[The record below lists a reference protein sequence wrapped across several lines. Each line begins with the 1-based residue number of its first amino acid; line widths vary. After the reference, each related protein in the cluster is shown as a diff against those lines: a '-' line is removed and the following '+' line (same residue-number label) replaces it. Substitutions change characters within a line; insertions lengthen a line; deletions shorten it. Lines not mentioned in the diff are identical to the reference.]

1 VFVWVDCGGLAL
13 HKALD
18 RHPFQNNQ
26 PRVTQPKV
34 RQPKVTMTTATHTDP
49 MPLGAPTKHRS
60 LSVVIPVLNEA
71 DGLEPLLGRLLPVLK
86 GLGLKWSVVFV
97 DDGSTDATLAKV
109 REIHGQEPRITAV
122 ALSRN
127 FGKEIAV
134 AAGLRYAPG
143 DAVVIMDSD
152 LQHPPEAIATF
163 VAKWCEGH
171 DVVYGQRIDRS
182 ADSAWRREGA
192 RIFYRVFH
200 ALSGTELQQ
209 NSCDFRLLSR
219 RAVDSINRIGERVR
233 YNNGL
238 FAWIGFPA
246 VGVPFDMPP
255 RPSGEDSRW
264 LPLKLARL
272 AFDGL
277 ASFSTVPLRLSSAF
291 GLLVSAVAFAYI
303 LWIMIKTLIFGD
315 PVRGYPT
322 LMVAVLFFAGV
333 QLIFLGVLGEY
344 LGRVYEEV
352 KARPLFLVREEVG
365 AKLTLPD
372 TGPADHK

>member
-1 VFVWVDCGGLAL
+1 
-13 HKALD
+13 
-18 RHPFQNNQ
+18 
-26 PRVTQPKV
+26 
-34 RQPKVTMTTATHTDP
+34 MTTATHTDP
-49 MPLGAPTKHRS
+49 LPLGAPTEHRS

-71 DGLEPLLGRLLPVLK
+71 DGLAPLLDRLLPVLK

-109 REIHGQEPRITAV
+109 REIHGQEPRVTAV

-277 ASFSTVPLRLSSAF
+277 ASFS
-291 GLLVSAVAFAYI
+291 AVAFVYI
-303 LWIMIKTLIFGD
+303 LWIMAKTLIFGGD
-315 PVRGYPT
+315 VRGYPT
-322 LMVAVLFFAGV
+322 LMVTVLFFAGV

-352 KARPLFLVREEVG
+352 KARPLFLVREEIG
-365 AKLTLPD
+365 AKLTSPD
-372 TGPADHK
+372 IGQADPK

>member
-1 VFVWVDCGGLAL
+1 
-13 HKALD
+13 
-18 RHPFQNNQ
+18 
-26 PRVTQPKV
+26 
-34 RQPKVTMTTATHTDP
+34 MTATP
-49 MPLGAPTKHRS
+49 QPPIPIGAPTAHAS
-60 LSVVIPVLNEA
+60 LSVVIPALNEA
-71 DGLEPLLGRLLPVLK
+71 AGLDPLLARLTPTLD
-86 GLGLKWSVVFV
+86 GLGLPWKVVVV
-97 DDGSTDATLAKV
+97 DDGSTDDTLA
-109 REIHGQEPRITAV
+109 RLRQIHDRDPRITAI

-134 AAGLRYAPG
+134 AAGLRYATG
-143 DAVVIMDSD
+143 DAVIIMDSD
-152 LQHPPEAIATF
+152 LQHPPETIPAF
-163 VAKWCEGH
+163 VKKWRDGH
-171 DVVYGQRIDRS
+171 DVVYGMRVDRS
-182 ADSAWRREGA
+182 ADSAWRRKGA
-192 RIFYRVFH
+192 SLFYRVFH
-200 ALSGTELQQ
+200 VMSGTELQP

-246 VGVPFDMPP
+246 VGVPFEMQP
-255 RPSGEDSRW
+255 RFSGEASRW

-291 GLLVSAVAFAYI
+291 GLLVSVVSFIY
-303 LWIMIKTLIFGD
+303 MIWVMTKTLMFGD

-322 LMVAVLFFAGV
+322 LLVAVLFFAGV
-333 QLIFLGVLGEY
+333 QLIFLGVIGEY

-365 AKLTLPD
+365 VTQVPYI
-372 TGPADHK
+372 TPVRNGSERT

>member
-1 VFVWVDCGGLAL
+1 
-13 HKALD
+13 
-18 RHPFQNNQ
+18 
-26 PRVTQPKV
+26 
-34 RQPKVTMTTATHTDP
+34 MTATP
-49 MPLGAPTKHRS
+49 QLPIPIGAPTAHAS
-60 LSVVIPVLNEA
+60 LSVVIPALNESA
-71 DGLEPLLGRLLPVLK
+71 GLAPLLARLTPTLDGIGLP
-86 GLGLKWSVVFV
+86 WTIVVV
-97 DDGSTDATLAKV
+97 DDGSTDDTLAQLRK
-109 REIHGQEPRITAV
+109 IHESDARITAI

-134 AAGLRYAPG
+134 AAGLRYAAG
-143 DAVVIMDSD
+143 DAVIIMDSD
-152 LQHPPEAIATF
+152 LQHPPETIPAF
-163 VAKWCEGH
+163 VSKWREGH
-171 DVVYGQRIDRS
+171 DVVYGMRIDRS
-182 ADSAWRREGA
+182 ADSAWRRKGA
-192 RIFYRVFH
+192 SIFYRVFH
-200 ALSGTELQQ
+200 AMSGTELQP

-246 VGVPFDMPP
+246 VGVPFEMQP
-255 RPSGEDSRW
+255 RQTGEASRW

-291 GLLVSAVAFAYI
+291 GLLVSVVSFIY
-303 LWIMIKTLIFGD
+303 MIWVMTKTLMFGD

-322 LMVAVLFFAGV
+322 LLVAVLFFAGV
-333 QLIFLGVLGEY
+333 QLIFLGVIGEY

-365 AKLTLPD
+365 VRHPPD
-372 TGPADHK
+372 VSPDATRHRSVPA

>member
-1 VFVWVDCGGLAL
+1 MTSADPHAL
-13 HKALD
+13 
-18 RHPFQNNQ
+18 
-26 PRVTQPKV
+26 
-34 RQPKVTMTTATHTDP
+34 
-49 MPLGAPTKHRS
+49 PLGAPTQHRS

-71 DGLEPLLGRLLPVLK
+71 KGLDQLLGRLVPALEC
-86 GLGLKWSVVFV
+86 LGLFWTIVFV
-97 DDGSTDATLAKV
+97 DDGSTDQTLVKI
-109 REIHGQEPRITAV
+109 RELHQKEPRITAV

-134 AAGLRYAPG
+134 AAGLRYATG

-152 LQHPPEAIATF
+152 LQHPPETISAF
-163 VAKWCEGH
+163 VEKWRDGH
-171 DVVYGQRIDRS
+171 DVVFGQRMDRS

-246 VGVPFDMPP
+246 VGVPFDMQP
-255 RPSGEDSRW
+255 RKTGEASRW
-264 LPLKLARL
+264 LPLHLTRL

-291 GLLVSAVAFAYI
+291 GLLVSIVAFAYI

-365 AKLTLPD
+365 ALKSPVIPD
-372 TGPADHK
+372 ASHPADKQ

>member
-1 VFVWVDCGGLAL
+1 M
-13 HKALD
+13 
-18 RHPFQNNQ
+18 P
-26 PRVTQPKV
+26 
-34 RQPKVTMTTATHTDP
+34 TTAEAHP
-49 MPLGAPTKHRS
+49 LPLGAPTAHRS

-71 DGLEPLLGRLLPVLK
+71 DGLEPLLARLVPALNR
-86 GLGLKWSVVFV
+86 LGLVWKIVFV
-97 DDGSTDATLAKV
+97 DDGSTDTTLAAIRKLH
-109 REIHGQEPRITAV
+109 ESEPRITAI

-152 LQHPPEAIATF
+152 LQHPPETIAEF
-163 VAKWCEGH
+163 VEKWCGGH
-171 DVVYGQRIDRS
+171 DVVFGMRIDRS

-219 RAVDSINRIGERVR
+219 RAVNSINRIGERVR

-246 VGVPFDMPP
+246 VGVAFDMPP
-255 RPSGEDSRW
+255 RPSGESSRW
-264 LPLKLARL
+264 LPLKLTRL

-277 ASFSTVPLRLSSAF
+277 ASFSTFPLRVSSAF

-303 LWIMIKTLIFGD
+303 VLIMIKTLIFGD

-333 QLIFLGVLGEY
+333 QLIFLGVIGEY

-365 AKLTLPD
+365 AAAVVLDETAKAATD
-372 TGPADHK
+372 S

>member
-1 VFVWVDCGGLAL
+1 MPTSTEI
-13 HKALD
+13 
-18 RHPFQNNQ
+18 HPLPF
-26 PRVTQPKV
+26 
-34 RQPKVTMTTATHTDP
+34 
-49 MPLGAPTKHRS
+49 GAPTEHRS
-60 LSVVIPVLNEA
+60 LAVVIPVLNEA
-71 DGLEPLLGRLLPVLK
+71 AGIDPLLGRLVPALE
-86 GLGLKWSVVFV
+86 GLALAWTIIFV
-97 DDGSTDATLAKV
+97 DDGSTDATLAKIRSLHV
-109 REIHGQEPRITAV
+109 KEPRITAI

-127 FGKEIAV
+127 FGKEVAV
-134 AAGLRYAPG
+134 AAGLRYARS

-152 LQHPPEAIATF
+152 LQHPPETITEF
-163 VAKWCEGH
+163 VAKWRDGH
-171 DVVYGQRIDRS
+171 DVVFGQRIDRS

-246 VGVPFDMPP
+246 IGVPFGMQP
-255 RPSGEDSRW
+255 RKTGESSRW
-264 LPLKLARL
+264 LPLHLTRL

-277 ASFSTVPLRLSSAF
+277 ASFSTFPLRVSSVF
-291 GLLVSAVAFAYI
+291 GLLVSAVAFVYI
-303 LWIMIKTLIFGD
+303 LWIMAKTLIFGD

-365 AKLTLPD
+365 VVQASSAPGMSREASTL
-372 TGPADHK
+372 

>member
-1 VFVWVDCGGLAL
+1 
-13 HKALD
+13 
-18 RHPFQNNQ
+18 
-26 PRVTQPKV
+26 
-34 RQPKVTMTTATHTDP
+34 MSTTTHTEP
-49 MPLGAPTKHRS
+49 LPLGAPTEHRS

-71 DGLEPLLGRLLPVLK
+71 DGLDPLLNRLLPVLK
-86 GLGLKWSVVFV
+86 GLGLVWSVVFV
-97 DDGSTDATLAKV
+97 DDGSTDATLARIRDV
-109 REIHGQEPRITAV
+109 HEREPRVTAV

-143 DAVVIMDSD
+143 DAVVIMMAD

-163 VAKWCEGH
+163 VAKWCDGH
-171 DVVYGQRIDRS
+171 DVVFGQRIDRS

-192 RIFYRVFH
+192 RIFYKVFH

-238 FAWIGFPA
+238 FAWIGFPSVA
-246 VGVPFDMPP
+246 VPFDMPP
-255 RPSGEDSRW
+255 RPSGEESRW

-291 GLLVSAVAFAYI
+291 GLLVSAVAFVYI
-303 LWIMIKTLIFGD
+303 LWIMTKTLIFGD
-315 PVRGYPT
+315 DVRGYPT
-322 LMVAVLFFAGV
+322 LMVTVLFFAGV

-365 AKLTLPD
+365 VTP
-372 TGPADHK
+372 PASNAAVVTHK